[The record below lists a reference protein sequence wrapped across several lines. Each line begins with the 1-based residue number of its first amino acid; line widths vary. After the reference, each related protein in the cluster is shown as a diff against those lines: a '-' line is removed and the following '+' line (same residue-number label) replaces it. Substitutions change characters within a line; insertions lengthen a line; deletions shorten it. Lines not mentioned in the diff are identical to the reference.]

1 MARAL
6 LFGTPV
12 SPGIAIGTVRFM
24 HRMRQDEER
33 RIRAEQ
39 VAAEQDVL
47 RAAAADVR
55 AALQATMENVPE
67 DLAEYRDVIA
77 AQMEIVRDPKLL
89 NAALARI
96 ARKQVCA
103 AWALKLTVDEL
114 CTLFRGMDDPYLRDR
129 AQDIRAVGLRLRD
142 RLSADPA
149 QDAGSEP
156 GVLAAEDLSPADVM
170 ELDLDK
176 VLGIVT
182 TEGGPTSHTAILS
195 RGLHIPGLAG
205 VTGLVDI
212 AREREPI
219 IVDGLGGCVL
229 QGPDEATWPAT
240 PAAGMPTQLGKPAP
254 SRPHTGPPRCATAC
268 AWACR
273 PTWKTPRSSPP
284 RRNAAPTAW
293 ACTAQN
299 LPILPTAC
307 PRRKTCCRN
316 TPT

>member
-1 MARAL
+1 
-6 LFGTPV
+6 
-12 SPGIAIGTVRFM
+12 
-24 HRMRQDEER
+24 
-33 RIRAEQ
+33 
-39 VAAEQDVL
+39 
-47 RAAAADVR
+47 
-55 AALQATMENVPE
+55 
-67 DLAEYRDVIA
+67 
-77 AQMEIVRDPKLL
+77 MEIVRDPKLL

-96 ARKQVCA
+96 ERKQICA

-114 CTLFRGMDDPYLRDR
+114 CALFRGMDDPYLRDR

-142 RLSADPA
+142 RLTTGPDQDADPT
-149 QDAGSEP
+149 P

-212 AREREPI
+212 AREREAI

-229 QGPDEATWPAT
+229 LSPDEAAT
-240 PAAGMPTQLGKPAP
+240 PDAAMSTPPGRPAP
-254 SRPHTGPPRCATAC
+254 SKPPTGPPKCATAC
-268 AWACR
+268 VWACR
-273 PTWKTPRSSPP
+273 PTWKTPQNWRPP
-284 RRNAAPTAW
+284 WNAAPTAW
-293 ACTAQN
+293 AFIARN

-307 PRRKTCCRN
+307 PQKKIWCGN
-316 TPT
+316 TPL